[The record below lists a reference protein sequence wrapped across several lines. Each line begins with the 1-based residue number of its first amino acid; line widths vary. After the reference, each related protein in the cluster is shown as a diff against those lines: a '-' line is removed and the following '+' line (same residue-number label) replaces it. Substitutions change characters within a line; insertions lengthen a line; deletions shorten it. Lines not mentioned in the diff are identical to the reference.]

1 MRIAFIA
8 VILLV
13 SSATTSTRAA
23 RQSAPDSTR
32 VDPVFIGLTAAT
44 PAELAAH
51 LRTRGALTGT
61 GDSLRTRITTATL
74 DYLTSRGRWFARIDS
89 IRVTEA
95 SPGAARRATIHLA
108 EGPAATIARLTLEG
122 NAALPSS
129 TLLAACDLTPGAR
142 VTAAALEADIARML
156 ALYDRAGRPFS
167 EIRVEDLAVRREN
180 DEAPTD
186 ITLRIDEGEA
196 VHIDEITIEGN
207 TLTRTDVIVREIR
220 IAEGEP
226 WNADRV
232 GEVRR
237 RLERLGF
244 FSRVQ
249 EPELYVRNGR
259 GGLLLRVVEGG
270 TNTFDGVIGYQPP
283 RREGEAG
290 EVTGLVNL
298 AFRNLFGTG
307 RRFDARWERATR
319 AVSELQFRYLE
330 PWIFSLPFSLE
341 GAFAQRQQD
350 SSFVRRTID
359 LRATWM
365 AATGFHVSGVFQ
377 RTDVIPSIGAGAN
390 APQAGATTSA
400 GAELLLD
407 ARDNVYNPLAGYLVR
422 NAWSFGSK
430 RVDDAAVSRTASV
443 QRIELD
449 ASLFVEVLPRA
460 VLALILHGR
469 ELRGSLVDA
478 SDVYRIGGANTLR
491 GYREEQFTGTRLAW
505 SSIETRYSLGRRSFA
520 FLFFDLGYIYQAA
533 RTEAL
538 PEFRTVKYG
547 YGLGGRIETGL
558 GILGVSYAL
567 GEGDSFSTGK
577 IHFGLINEF

>member
-13 SSATTSTRAA
+13 CSASARAA

-32 VDPVFIGLTAAT
+32 VDPVFTGLTTAS
-44 PAELAAH
+44 PADLTTH

-61 GDSLRTRITTATL
+61 GDTLRSRITSATL
-74 DYLTSRGRWFARIDS
+74 DFLATRGHWFARIDS

-108 EGPAATIARLTLEG
+108 EGPAATVATLTLEG

-129 TLLAACDLTPGAR
+129 TLLTACDLTPGAR
-142 VTAAALEADIARML
+142 FTPAALEADIARML
-156 ALYDRAGRPFS
+156 ALYDRAAHPFAS
-167 EIRVEDLAVRREN
+167 MHVEDLSVRREG
-180 DEAPTD
+180 DEAATD
-186 ITLRIDEGEA
+186 IVIRIDEGDA

-207 TLTRTDVIVREIR
+207 TLTRTDVIVREMR
-220 IAEGEP
+220 ITEGEP

-249 EPELYVRNGR
+249 EPELYVRNKR

-298 AFRNLFGTG
+298 SFRNLFGTG

-330 PWIFSLPFSLE
+330 PWVFSLPFSLE

-350 SSFVRRTID
+350 SSFVRRNID

-365 AATGFHVSGVFQ
+365 AAEGFHVSGVFQ

-430 RVDDAAVSRTASV
+430 RIDEPAASRSASV

-449 ASLFVEVLPRA
+449 AALFVEVLPRA
-460 VLALILHGR
+460 VLALMLHGR
-469 ELRGSLVDA
+469 ELRGSLIDA

-505 SSIETRYSLGRRSFA
+505 SSLETRYSLGRRSFA

-533 RTEAL
+533 RTDAL